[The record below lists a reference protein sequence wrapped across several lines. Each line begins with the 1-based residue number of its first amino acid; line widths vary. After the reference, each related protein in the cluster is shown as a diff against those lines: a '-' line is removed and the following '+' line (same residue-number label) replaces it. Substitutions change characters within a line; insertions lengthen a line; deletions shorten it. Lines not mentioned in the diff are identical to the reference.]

1 MARSGMETIVYAPRG
16 TMMNEAAHPVP
27 ARTPSV
33 EEVFRQFAPR
43 IYHLARRILGNEADA
58 QDVTQ
63 DVMVQVLRKLDTFRG
78 ESAFPT
84 WLHRVTVNAA
94 LAHRRKK
101 TNRHEQPSAEPVD
114 QIGGD
119 GHHHHG
125 ALRPWSAR
133 PEDAMLDAE
142 RQHQVEAAMAELPD
156 MYREIFVLADVEQMS
171 NAEIAE
177 VTGLSVAA
185 VKSRLHRARLM
196 MRDKLAPYFEES
208 RA

>member
-1 MARSGMETIVYAPRG
+1 MARSGMEPRG
-16 TMMNEAAHPVP
+16 MTMNEAPQPVS
-27 ARTPSV
+27 ARTPTV

-43 IYHLARRILGNEADA
+43 IYHLARRILGNETDA

-101 TNRHEQPSAEPVD
+101 ANRHEQPSLAPVEEM
-114 QIGGD
+114 GD
-119 GHHHHG
+119 GQHSHG
-125 ALRPWSAR
+125 PLRPWSAR
-133 PEDAMLDAE
+133 PEDAMLDVE
-142 RQHQVEAAMAELPD
+142 RQQQVEAAIAELPD
-156 MYREIFVLADVEQMS
+156 MYREVFVLADVEQMS

-177 VTGLSVAA
+177 IVGLSVPA
-185 VKSRLHRARLM
+185 VKSRLHRARLL
-196 MRDKLAPYFEES
+196 MRDRLAPYFEE
-208 RA
+208 AQA